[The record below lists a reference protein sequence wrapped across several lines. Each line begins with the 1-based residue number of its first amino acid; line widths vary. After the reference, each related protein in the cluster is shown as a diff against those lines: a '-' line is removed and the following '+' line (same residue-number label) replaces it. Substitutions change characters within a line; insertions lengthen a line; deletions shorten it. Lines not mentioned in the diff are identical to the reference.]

1 MDETLWIVIVIIL
14 ILLIM
19 LIIGFIKL
27 FFQTRLLKKIKQ
39 HLLNVPRFD
48 NGLIDC
54 YVKVSGQ
61 FKSDNI
67 HTSPISKMPCVFHMT
82 KVLALWKTKK
92 KKPST
97 GMEQQ
102 EKVIFKQVSGLT
114 QLELISN
121 QSQEIILMDMA
132 QFAEQPASLLH
143 EKNSES
149 SICPTICQ
157 HAVQAK
163 YKRYRV
169 LENWY
174 SQADRVIVYGK
185 LTKSHDG
192 LLHLK
197 PTELEAFP
205 SLICLQQQHKAH
217 LKKLDQKLSSNKIK
231 SIFYVLGIM
240 LCIVGLTV
248 SL

>member
-1 MDETLWIVIVIIL
+1 MWIVIAIIL
-14 ILLIM
+14 TL
-19 LIIGFIKL
+19 LIIGFIKR
-27 FFQTRLLKKIKQ
+27 FRQTRLLKKIKQ

-61 FKSDNI
+61 IKSDNLYF
-67 HTSPISKMPCVFHMT
+67 SPISKTPCAFHLT
-82 KVLALWKTKK
+82 KVLALWKTKA
-92 KKPST
+92 KKPGT
-97 GMEQQ
+97 GMEEQK
-102 EKVIFKQVSGLT
+102 KVIFKQVSGLT
-114 QLELISN
+114 QLEVISN
-121 QSQEIILMDMA
+121 QSKEIIHIDLA

-143 EKNSES
+143 ERNRVS

-163 YKRYRV
+163 YKQYRV

-217 LKKLDQKLSSNKIK
+217 LKKLVQKLSSNNIK
-231 SIFYVLGIM
+231 SIFYVMGIL
-240 LCIVGLTV
+240 LCIVGFTV